1 MTIFSDIL
9 RKNLSECKLGFPHL
23 WVSRQLS
30 ASVLTGDKESLH
42 LADLRLQQ
50 EHMEM
55 SCFRPKQDR
64 FSLSFFPAEFI
75 REMDC
80 PIFACRNLKGSFAG
94 YGSVHFDKLE
104 RHSYDKVI
112 CFGNGFSDL
121 LQVYNMK

>member
-1 MTIFSDIL
+1 
-9 RKNLSECKLGFPHL
+9 
-23 WVSRQLS
+23 
-30 ASVLTGDKESLH
+30 
-42 LADLRLQQ
+42 
-50 EHMEM
+50 M

-64 FSLSFFPAEFI
+64 FSLSFFHAEFI

>member
-9 RKNLSECKLGFPHL
+9 RKNLSECKSGFPHL

-50 EHMEM
+50 ERMEM
-55 SCFRPKQDR
+55 SRFRPKQDR
-64 FSLSFFPAEFI
+64 FSLSYFPAEFI

-94 YGSVHFDKLE
+94 YESVYFDKLE

-112 CFGNGFSDL
+112 CFGNSFSDL

>member
-1 MTIFSDIL
+1 MTIFSDNL
-9 RKNLSECKLGFPHL
+9 RKNLSECKPGFPHL

-50 EHMEM
+50 ERMEM

-64 FSLSFFPAEFI
+64 FSLSFFHAEFI

-80 PIFACRNLKGSFAG
+80 LIFACRNLKGSFAG

-104 RHSYDKVI
+104 RHSYDKAI
-112 CFGNGFSDL
+112 CFGNSFSDL

>member
-1 MTIFSDIL
+1 MTIFSDTL
-9 RKNLSECKLGFPHL
+9 RKNLSECKSGFPHL

-50 EHMEM
+50 ERMEM

-64 FSLSFFPAEFI
+64 FSLSYFPAEFI

-112 CFGNGFSDL
+112 CFGNSFSDL